1 MDSVET
7 RQLAYRVRG
16 QEVEINERIGIKRAT
31 GRPCRSYDGVLPGE
45 AGFLLVIVIT
55 DDVPDESLTD
65 GHVVL
70 SESQVRRFFE
80 SFQPR
85 DGQH

>member
-7 RQLAYRVRG
+7 RQLAYRVSG
-16 QEVEINERIGIKRAT
+16 QEVEINEHIGVKKAN
-31 GRPCRSYDGVLPGE
+31 GRPCLSYDGVLPGE
-45 AGFLLVIVIT
+45 SGLLLVIVIT
-55 DDVPDESLTD
+55 DNVPDESLTD

-70 SESQVRRFFE
+70 NESQVRHFFE

-85 DGQH
+85 DGQR